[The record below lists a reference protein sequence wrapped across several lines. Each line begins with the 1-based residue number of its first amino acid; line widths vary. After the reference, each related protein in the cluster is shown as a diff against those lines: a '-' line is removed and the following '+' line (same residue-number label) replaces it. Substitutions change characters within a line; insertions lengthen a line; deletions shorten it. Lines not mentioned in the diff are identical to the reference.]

1 MHKSLLQ
8 SIPIIE
14 FHFQYHSASL
24 QRSGSLMTVT
34 CKCVTSTNVSCL
46 HFGQNSG
53 KFFSSV
59 SFLILVRLL
68 LPQIEQYIHCVLVS
82 IAIFLLQV
90 SILHIVHFAGL
101 DLGKPRHREHYHI
114 RIPMSA
120 AILLRYVVLIPE

>member
-8 SIPIIE
+8 SIQIIE
-14 FHFQYHSASL
+14 FHFQYHSASP

-68 LPQIEQYIHCVLVS
+68 LPQTGQYIHCGLVS

-101 DLGKPRHREHYHI
+101 DLGKPRHRAHCHI